1 MTDVNREALDNY
13 KGSIL
18 GAAVGDALGAGY
30 EFTKPDDSEIIEMI
44 GGGVF
49 DWKPGEWT
57 DDTQMSLAILFSLAS
72 HQSNTESIAQYF
84 LDWYNSNPPDI
95 GNQTRSVLSSTEKAD
110 EMLAISTAFMDANPE
125 AAGNGALMRTSPVAL
140 IALNDKEKIKR
151 HASEIAALTHAHVDS
166 VNACILWTLAI
177 NDAIYSQNDPQS
189 FDWVETVRHGMD
201 YIEGDQRDRWNRII
215 SAAETEDPTTF
226 TPNGWVVSAFQAA
239 LSVISHTEI
248 PKEHPPAHFRQTLVN
263 AVKIGDDTDTVASI
277 AGAYLGSK
285 WGKDAIPKEW
295 LQKINGVRI
304 VNNEPLT
311 HVEIEN
317 MIEAALSQTPLSD
330 N

>member
-1 MTDVNREALDNY
+1 MTKSTQELLDAY

-30 EFTKPDDSEIIEMI
+30 EFTTPDDSEIIEMI

-57 DDTQMSLAILFSLAS
+57 DDTQMSLAILFSLATCNS
-72 HQSNTESIAQYF
+72 STESIAQNF
-84 LDWYNSNPPDI
+84 LDWHNSNPPDV
-95 GNQTRSVLSSTEKAD
+95 GKQTRSVLSATEKPG
-110 EMLAISTAFMDANPE
+110 EMLAVSKAFMDANPK

-140 IALNDKEKIKR
+140 TALNDKERIKK
-151 HASEIAALTHAHVDS
+151 HASEIAALTHSHVDS

-189 FDWVETVRHGMD
+189 FDWIQTVRDGID
-201 YIEGDQRDRWNRII
+201 YIDGDQRDRWNRLIN
-215 SAAETEDPTTF
+215 AAETRDPNTF
-226 TPNGWVVSAFQAA
+226 TPNGWVISAFQAA

-248 PKEHPPAHFRQTLVN
+248 PKEQPYAHFKQTLVN
-263 AVKIGDDTDTVASI
+263 AVKIGDDTDTVSSI

-285 WGKDAIPKEW
+285 WGKGAIPKEW
-295 LQKINGVRI
+295 LLKINGVRI
-304 VNNEPLT
+304 VDDEPLT
-311 HVEIEN
+311 HVEIED
-317 MIEAALSQTPLSD
+317 MIETAFIQAVSSD